1 MGFGAALIMPTSI
14 AVLTNVFTDARERG
28 RALGVWSAF
37 AGLGI
42 ALGPVLG
49 GLLLSRFWWGS
60 VFLVN
65 VPLVVVVLA
74 ISWWAVPESRNPGA
88 SQFDPLGVVLSVV
101 GVSALVWATIQ
112 APTEGWGSATTLRSF
127 AVAIVLIGCLVLWE
141 LRCAHP
147 MLELKFFRNPRF
159 SVASVAS
166 GTANFAFAGSI
177 FVLTQLLQFVFGY
190 SPLSAGF
197 ALVPMAAS
205 FMIAGLLGPR
215 LAERI
220 GSKRAVALALAI
232 FAIGLVVLATANED
246 SGFGIVLVATLT
258 VGVGFGFTLAPTTD
272 AVMGAVPREKAG
284 MASGTLS
291 ATRQVATAIG
301 VAVVGSLLV
310 SGYRS
315 ELATRTRGLALS
327 HTDLHQRTHVV
338 GLRARGRARHRRRGR
353 PHAEQRGPPRVHPRH
368 APRSDRVRGDAHVR
382 CAARAPLSPRPC
394 ARRARDRRARATSR
408 SSTSSSNDDDDRR
421 HRAVRPR
428 RRARRLRWRG
438 ADARALR
445 HRERRRALAPMAHL
459 PVGAQLR
466 ARRLLARRT
475 SRPASSSDWDLPI
488 TPDEFLDGFGN
499 WLGGPLAGSDELVSA
514 VRSRVPVGCLSN
526 TNSLHWERHFSQW
539 PLLARLRPPLP
550 LVRARRA
557 QARP

>member
-1 MGFGAALIMPTSI
+1 VAVTDRRRHWALAVVCLAVLVTSIDSLILNVALPTLVRDLDASTSELQWIVDAYILVFAGFLLVGGSLGDRFGRALILRTGLVVFGVASAVAAFSTTAAALTICRGVMGFGSALIMPNSI
-14 AVLTNVFTDARERG
+14 AVLTNVFTVARERG

-60 VFLVN
+60 VFLLN
-65 VPLVVVVLA
+65 VPIVIVVLA

-127 AVAIVLIGCLVLWE
+127 AIAIMLVVCFVLWE

-232 FAIGLVVLATANED
+232 FAIGLVILAMANED
-246 SGFGIVLVATLT
+246 SGFGIVLAATLT

-291 ATRQVATAIG
+291 ATRQVATAMG

-315 ELATRTRGLALS
+315 ELATRTGGLRLSHADVTNARTSLGSALAVAHDIGGAAGQTLSSAARLAFIHGMRLGLVVCAVMLTFGALLALRY
-327 HTDLHQRTHVV
+327 LP
-338 GLRARGRARHRRRGR
+338 A
-353 PHAEQRGPPRVHPRH
+353 
-368 APRSDRVRGDAHVR
+368 
-382 CAARAPLSPRPC
+382 
-394 ARRARDRRARATSR
+394 RARDVHET
-408 SSTSSSNDDDDRR
+408 DE
-421 HRAVRPR
+421 PR
-428 RRARRLRWRG
+428 
-438 ADARALR
+438 D
-445 HRERRRALAPMAHL
+445 
-459 PVGAQLR
+459 
-466 ARRLLARRT
+466 
-475 SRPASSSDWDLPI
+475 
-488 TPDEFLDGFGN
+488 
-499 WLGGPLAGSDELVSA
+499 
-514 VRSRVPVGCLSN
+514 VPVIDVLI
-526 TNSLHWERHFSQW
+526 E
-539 PLLARLRPPLP
+539 
-550 LVRARRA
+550 
-557 QARP
+557 

>member
-1 MGFGAALIMPTSI
+1 MAVTDRRRHWALAVVCLAVLVTSIDSLILNVALPTLVRDLDATTSELQWIVDAYILVFAGFLLVGGTLGDRFGRALILRIGLVVFGVASAVAAFSSSATALTICRGVMGFGAALIMPTSI

-28 RALGVWSAF
+28 RALGVWSTF
-37 AGLGI
+37 AGLGL

-65 VPLVVVVLA
+65 VPIVAVVLV

-88 SQFDPLGVVLSVV
+88 AQFDPLGVVLSVV

-127 AVAIVLIGCLVLWE
+127 AVALVLVGCFVLWE

-166 GTANFAFAGSI
+166 GTANFAFAGTL
-177 FVLTQLLQFVFGY
+177 FVFTQLLQFVFGY
-190 SPLSAGF
+190 SPLSAGLS
-197 ALVPMAAS
+197 LVPMAVS
-205 FMIAGLLGPR
+205 FMVAGLLGPR

-232 FAIGLVVLATANED
+232 FAIGLIVLATANEH
-246 SGFGIVLVATLT
+246 SGFGIVLAATLT

-291 ATRQVATAIG
+291 ATRQVATAMG

-315 ELATRTRGLALS
+315 VLATHTSRLGLSPTELTSARTSLGSALSVAHDLGGAAGRALGSAARLAFIHGMRIGLIVCAIALGFGALLALRY
-327 HTDLHQRTHVV
+327 LP
-338 GLRARGRARHRRRGR
+338 A
-353 PHAEQRGPPRVHPRH
+353 
-368 APRSDRVRGDAHVR
+368 
-382 CAARAPLSPRPC
+382 
-394 ARRARDRRARATSR
+394 RARDAHDIDEAR
-408 SSTSSSNDDDDRR
+408 D
-421 HRAVRPR
+421 
-428 RRARRLRWRG
+428 
-438 ADARALR
+438 
-445 HRERRRALAPMAHL
+445 
-459 PVGAQLR
+459 
-466 ARRLLARRT
+466 
-475 SRPASSSDWDLPI
+475 
-488 TPDEFLDGFGN
+488 
-499 WLGGPLAGSDELVSA
+499 
-514 VRSRVPVGCLSN
+514 VPVIDVLI
-526 TNSLHWERHFSQW
+526 E
-539 PLLARLRPPLP
+539 
-550 LVRARRA
+550 
-557 QARP
+557 